1 MSTTTASTLAPASTI
16 GSRASD
22 VPVLLAVSY
31 LRVSTREQAERG
43 GTDEGFSIPAQREA
57 NQRKADELGA
67 RIVHEFIDAG
77 ESARSADRDGLQE
90 MLAFI
95 AASRVT
101 FCIVH
106 KLDRLAR
113 NRADD
118 VKIQEALLAAGVTL
132 VSATES
138 IDQTPSGML
147 VHGIMSSIAE
157 FYSRN
162 LATEVSKGL
171 SQKIAQGGTPMRAPI
186 GYLNVRTTD
195 DNGREVRTVEVDAER
210 APLIRWAFERYAE
223 GETSVT
229 GLLRDLTARGLVSVP
244 TPKRPAKQL
253 GKNSLYRVLTN
264 PYYAGVIRY
273 KGALYPGAHE
283 PLIEPALFDQ
293 VQSLLKARTAKQT
306 RHVQHAHH
314 LKGLL
319 HCGTCGSRMLLDFA
333 TNPRG
338 TTYAYFICSGRAA
351 KKTSCTRRAVPV
363 AVAERLV
370 ADSYANITISDQTY
384 RDLAAQVDAAFDKR
398 MTGRDQEIADLMANR
413 QKLEAESDKL
423 LAAHFADAIDLST
436 LKRHQDRIRA
446 GLADVNQ
453 RLTEHDKHHTGGRAF
468 LHDSL
473 RLLTDAHRAYA
484 RSGDADRRL
493 ANQAFYARLDI
504 TDDEQ
509 LRPKLAEP
517 FATIIRESSEEDDD
531 DAGAGHER
539 GGRNDLREQPTS
551 SDVAC
556 SRKTLLVDLA
566 GCFSNHRKPLRT
578 LIRRVLRGSR
588 PSRPARVRGP
598 IVDERG
604 PVTENSTQSQTRLNA
619 STRAELLDG
628 YASGVPVRV
637 LAERFGVHRS
647 TVREIAAKAKIS
659 PRRRSLSERDAQEAT
674 RLYTDG
680 MTLVEVSARLGVGDE
695 AVRAAVVAC
704 GGTIR
709 PRGRRPSQLRRPND
723 H

>member
-1 MSTTTASTLAPASTI
+1 MSITTTALTNTGAGDKPM
-16 GSRASD
+16 
-22 VPVLLAVSY
+22 LLAVSY

-43 GTDEGFSIPAQREA
+43 GTEEGFSIPAQREA
-57 NQRKADELGA
+57 NTRKAAELGA
-67 RIVHEFIDAG
+67 RVVREFVDAG

-95 AASRVT
+95 AATRVN

-118 VKIQEALLAAGVTL
+118 VKIHEALLAAGVTL

-162 LATEVSKGL
+162 LATEVTKGL
-171 SQKIAQGGTPMRAPI
+171 TQKVTQGGTPMRAPV
-186 GYLNVRTTD
+186 GYLNVRKTD
-195 DNGREVRTVEVDAER
+195 EQGREVRTVEIDPER
-210 APLIRWAFERYAE
+210 APLIRWAFEAYAK

-229 GLLRDLTARGLVSVP
+229 GLLRDLTARGLTTVP
-244 TPKRPAKQL
+244 SPKRPSKPL
-253 GKNSLYRVLTN
+253 GKNTLYKLLTN

-283 PLIEPALFDQ
+283 PIVEPALFDQ

-338 TTYAYFICSGRAA
+338 TTYAYFVCSGRAA

-384 RDLAAQVDAAFDKR
+384 RDLAQRVDAAFDKR
-398 MTGRDQEIADLMANR
+398 MAGRDQEVADLMANR
-413 QKLEAESDKL
+413 AKLESESDKL
-423 LAAHFADAIDLST
+423 LAAHFADAIDLPT

-453 RLTEHDKHHTGGRAF
+453 RLAEHDEHHTGGRAF

-493 ANQAFYARLDI
+493 ANQAFYTRLDI

-509 LRPKLAEP
+509 LRPRLAEP
-517 FATIIRESSEEDDD
+517 FATIIRESKTPSDEGDEPLQEHDD
-531 DAGAGHER
+531 
-539 GGRNDLREQPTS
+539 S
-551 SDVAC
+551 SHVAC
-556 SRKTLLVDLA
+556 SRKNTWVE
-566 GCFSNHRKPLRT
+566 
-578 LIRRVLRGSR
+578 LRGLEPLTPTLPVWCATSCATA
-588 PSRPARVRGP
+588 PNSSKHWLVTQTHSPELGP
-598 IVDERG
+598 IAE
-604 PVTENSTQSQTRLNA
+604 STCHSATP
-619 STRAELLDG
+619 STR
-628 YASGVPVRV
+628 SGQP
-637 LAERFGVHRS
+637 EHPDEHTSS
-647 TVREIAAKAKIS
+647 TTPTSWKITAAT
-659 PRRRSLSERDAQEAT
+659 Q
-674 RLYTDG
+674 
-680 MTLVEVSARLGVGDE
+680 ARHADTPGFID
-695 AVRAAVVAC
+695 
-704 GGTIR
+704 
-709 PRGRRPSQLRRPND
+709 LR
-723 H
+723 

>member
-1 MSTTTASTLAPASTI
+1 MSTTTAPALTPAGI
-16 GSRASD
+16 TDDHGD
-22 VPVLLAVSY
+22 DKPVLLAVSY

-67 RIVHEFIDAG
+67 RIVREFVDAG
-77 ESARSADRDGLQE
+77 ESARSADRDGLKE

-95 AASRVT
+95 AASRVQ
-101 FCIVH
+101 FCLVH

-118 VKIQEALLAAGVTL
+118 VKIHEALIAAGVTL

-162 LATEVSKGL
+162 LATEVTKGL
-171 SQKIAQGGTPMRAPI
+171 TQKVAQGGTPMRAPI
-186 GYLNVRTTD
+186 GYLNVRRTD
-195 DNGREVRTVEVDAER
+195 EQGREIRTVEVDPER
-210 APLIRWAFERYAE
+210 APLIAWAFETYAK

-229 GLLRDLTARGLVSVP
+229 GLLRDLTARGLTTVP
-244 TPKRPAKQL
+244 SPKRPSKQL
-253 GKNSLYRVLTN
+253 GKNSLYKLLTN

-283 PLIEPALFDQ
+283 PLIDPALFDT
-293 VQSLLKARTAKQT
+293 VQSLLRARTAKMT

-319 HCGTCGSRMLLDFA
+319 HCGTCGARMLLDFA

-338 TTYAYFICSGRAA
+338 TTYAYFVCSGRAS
-351 KKTSCTRRAVPV
+351 KRTSCTRRAVPV

-370 ADSYANITISDQTY
+370 ADSYASITISDQTY
-384 RDLAAQVDAAFDKR
+384 RHLAAEVDAAFDSR
-398 MTGRDQEIADLMANR
+398 MAGRDQEIADLMANR
-413 QKLEAESDKL
+413 AKLEAESDKL
-423 LAAHFADAIDLST
+423 LAAHFADAIDLPT

-446 GLADVNQ
+446 GLADIEQ
-453 RLTEHDKHHTGGRAF
+453 RLAHHDEQHTGGRAF

-484 RSGDADRRL
+484 HSDDGSRRL
-493 ANQAFYARLDI
+493 ANQAFYTRLEI
-504 TDDEQ
+504 TEDEQ
-509 LRPKLAEP
+509 LRPRLAEP
-517 FATIIRESSEEDDD
+517 FATIVRE
-531 DAGAGHER
+531 AI
-539 GGRNDLREQPTS
+539 GGKEAKREHPAS

-556 SRKTLLVDLA
+556 SRKTLWVDLRSS
-566 GCFSNHRKPLRT
+566 FSNPRKPLGS
-578 LIRRVLRGSR
+578 LISRVLRGSR
-588 PSRPARVRGP
+588 ARRPRTRGAQ
-598 IVDERG
+598 IADERG
-604 PVTENSTQSQTRLNA
+604 PVRENSRQSQTRLSVSN
-619 STRAELLDG
+619 RAELIAG
-628 YASGVPVRV
+628 YADGVPVRE
-637 LAERFGVHRS
+637 LATRFNVHRG
-647 TVREIAAKAKIS
+647 TVREIARQAGLAA
-659 PRRRSLSERDAQEAT
+659 RRPELPDAT
-674 RLYTDG
+674 RQDAAQLYAG
-680 MTLVEVSARLGVGDE
+680 GLTLAQVAARLAVSTE
-695 AVRAAVVAC
+695 AVRSAVIAS

-709 PRGRRPSQLRRPND
+709 AGGRRRVGA
-723 H
+723 

>member
-556 SRKTLLVDLA
+556 SRKTLLVGPA
-566 GCFSNHRKPLRT
+566 GLEPT
-578 LIRRVLRGSR
+578 
-588 PSRPARVRGP
+588 
-598 IVDERG
+598 
-604 PVTENSTQSQTRLNA
+604 TT
-619 STRAELLDG
+619 
-628 YASGVPVRV
+628 
-637 LAERFGVHRS
+637 
-647 TVREIAAKAKIS
+647 
-659 PRRRSLSERDAQEAT
+659 
-674 RLYTDG
+674 
-680 MTLVEVSARLGVGDE
+680 
-695 AVRAAVVAC
+695 AV
-704 GGTIR
+704 
-709 PRGRRPSQLRRPND
+709 
-723 H
+723 